1 MEISTLLRRHN
12 TGSDHRS
19 TLKMLKKMVRRW
31 IWLRRSAAS
40 LPA

>member
-12 TGSDHRS
+12 TDSDRRS
-19 TLKMLKKMVRRW
+19 TLEQLRKMVRRR
-31 IWLRRSAAS
+31 IRLRRSAAS